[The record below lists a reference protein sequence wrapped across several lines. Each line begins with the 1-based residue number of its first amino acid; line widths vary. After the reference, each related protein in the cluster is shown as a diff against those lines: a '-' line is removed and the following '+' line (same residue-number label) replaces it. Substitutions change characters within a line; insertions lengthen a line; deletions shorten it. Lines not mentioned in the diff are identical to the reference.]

1 MLRNDLTIEKML
13 LNTSCR
19 PLMALVKIMKF
30 VREEELIANS
40 LKILRYCIKDES
52 VSDLLSSYP
61 IIRTTRKP

>member
-1 MLRNDLTIEKML
+1 
-13 LNTSCR
+13 
-19 PLMALVKIMKF
+19 MALVKIMKF